1 MARTSKG
8 ISQALIYLEIIKRL
22 PRHYITSTEI
32 MQSLEA
38 AGIKIETLTLQRYLK
53 ELSEAENSPIERDSR
68 SRPFGYR
75 LATTGSAF
83 NFLAPSPTESL
94 LLKLVQEYLK
104 FQLPGRIAR
113 TLDPFFRAAQEQFDT
128 PLGHV
133 TKERHWL
140 DKVAFVS
147 DTLPRIPPKVLPRIF
162 EDVTNALYEEK
173 KIAVKYR
180 NAKGEEIEA
189 VVSPLGMVQ
198 QDGRLYLVCQFDGHD
213 NFRHLA
219 LHRLETVKQLTDNAR
234 AVRGFKVKDYIKSK
248 HFNYTG
254 DETRTVHLTLDF
266 KNPNSKMYWEE
277 SPLNKTQMI
286 TEPEPGLFRL
296 EADIIDSMLLD
307 AWIKTWEEIAQI
319 VRVTKE
325 KLPTALK

>member
-1 MARTSKG
+1 M
-8 ISQALIYLEIIKRL
+8 
-22 PRHYITSTEI
+22 
-32 MQSLEA
+32 
-38 AGIKIETLTLQRYLK
+38 
-53 ELSEAENSPIERDSR
+53 
-68 SRPFGYR
+68 
-75 LATTGSAF
+75 
-83 NFLAPSPTESL
+83 
-94 LLKLVQEYLK
+94 QEYLK
-104 FQLPGRIAR
+104 FQLPGRIAK

-173 KIAVKYR
+173 KIAVKYK
-180 NAKGEEIEA
+180 NAKGDVIEA
-189 VVSPLGMVQ
+189 TVSPLGMVQ

-219 LHRLETVKQLTDNAR
+219 LHRLEAVKQLIDNAQTP
-234 AVRGFKVKDYIKSK
+234 RGFKVKDYIKSK

-266 KNPNSKMYWEE
+266 KNPQSKMYWEE
-277 SPLNKTQMI
+277 SPLNRTQVI
-286 TEPEPGLFRL
+286 SEPEPGLFRL
-296 EADIIDSMLLD
+296 EADIIDSILLD
-307 AWIKTWEEIAQI
+307 AWVKTWEETAQI

-325 KLPTALK
+325 KLV